1 MRVVDFSRASFGLP
15 DSTTLSKDVS
25 WDLSPLLLVV
35 SKLGF
40 LTDDEIEARQWPSLT
55 FRRRDHAVG
64 HGPQWCA
71 DQGQQH
77 RRQHIVPACPGHF
90 PLTGHHIR

>member
-1 MRVVDFSRASFGLP
+1 VRVVDFSRASFGLP

-40 LTDDEIEARQWPSLT
+40 LTDDEIEALGRS
-55 FRRRDHAVG
+55 G
-64 HGPQWCA
+64 H
-71 DQGQQH
+71 
-77 RRQHIVPACPGHF
+77 
-90 PLTGHHIR
+90 L